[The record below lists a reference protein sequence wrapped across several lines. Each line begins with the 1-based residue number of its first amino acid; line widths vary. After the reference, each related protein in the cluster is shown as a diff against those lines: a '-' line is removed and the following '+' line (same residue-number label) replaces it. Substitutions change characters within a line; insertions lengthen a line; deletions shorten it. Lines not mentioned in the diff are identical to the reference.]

1 MKNRFSAEKTAK
13 ALRKAWVR
21 ADDFSLF
28 DVMLFAAVAL
38 FCFVSFIHPDIMYTG
53 NRSWIMYDGIT
64 GFYDHVHEWTRDY
77 GANYMATT
85 FWLFALWNLPLK
97 IFGFPPPAG
106 VASTDYILWY
116 KILPLLFFF
125 LSIRMFRSVAEE
137 IGLGKRKAKVA
148 VYAFITLPVCFYS
161 QFIFCQYDIVT
172 VFFVLWGMKCYY
184 RRGKGDLWRFAL
196 LFGIAVSCK
205 YYAVLIFLVMLLV
218 REKNPARIIR
228 YALLCGLPVLAEIL
242 LYLPSRGFQISVLNF
257 KAVDY
262 IKNADTTALS
272 NYSYAMVLIVLV
284 GIWAYF
290 THADNP
296 DNETAWTLF
305 FSCGCC
311 AGLFG
316 LSTWHPQWLIFMA
329 PFMVL
334 SAFINIHLEKFLFI
348 DLFFGVLFQYISIIN
363 FAGGA
368 DVNLLDRLLW
378 SRFFTSS
385 GKLAI
390 ANVLPQVT
398 LSTPYSIYL
407 AMLLGMF
414 IFKHPRYALKDF
426 SQPLQTDHMHMIR
439 LTFLAGAGSFIIPA
453 FITAFI
459 NNGFI

>member
-1 MKNRFSAEKTAK
+1 MKNRFNAEKAGECLK
-13 ALRKAWVR
+13 KAWIR
-21 ADDFSLF
+21 ADDFSFF
-28 DVMLFAAVAL
+28 DIILFAAVAL

-53 NRSWIMYDGIT
+53 NRSWIMYEGIG
-64 GFYDHVHEWTRDY
+64 GFYDNVHEWTRDY

-85 FWLFALWNLPLK
+85 FWLFALWNLPLRLA
-97 IFGFPPPAG
+97 GFPPPAG

-125 LSIRMFRSVAEE
+125 LSIWMFCRVAEE
-137 IGLGKRKAKVA
+137 IGLGKRKTRVA
-148 VYAFITLPVCFYS
+148 AYAFITFPVCFYS

-172 VFFVLWGMKCYY
+172 IFFMLWGMKYYY
-184 RRGKGDLWRFAL
+184 RGGKGDMWRFAF
-196 LFGIAVSCK
+196 LFGTAVTCK

-218 REKNPARIIR
+218 RVKKPFRIFR
-228 YALLCGLPVLAEIL
+228 YALACALPVLTEIL
-242 LYLPSRGFQISVLNF
+242 IYLPSSGFQISVLQF

-272 NYSYAMVLIVLV
+272 NYSYAQVMIVAV
-284 GIWAYF
+284 GIWAFF
-290 THADNP
+290 THAENKKE
-296 DNETAWTLF
+296 ETAWTLF

-316 LSTWHPQWLIFMA
+316 LSAWHPQWLIFMA

-334 SAFINIHLEKFLFI
+334 SAFINRHLEKFLFM
-348 DLFFGVLFQYISIIN
+348 DLFSGVLFQYISIII

-368 DVNLLDRLLW
+368 DVNMLDRLLW
-378 SRFFTSS
+378 SRFFTAS
-385 GKLAI
+385 GDLSI

-398 LSTPYSIYL
+398 ISTPYSIYL
-407 AMLLGMF
+407 AMLLSMF
-414 IFKHPRYALKDF
+414 IFKHPRYALQDY
-426 SQPLQTDHMHMIR
+426 SQSLETDHMHMIR

-459 NNGFI
+459 NNGII